1 MEKKKEAVA
10 VSSAA
15 AEVTAVTPK
24 VKRRSIVEFISD
36 TLSPP
41 EKTKTKTAVKTGK
54 EEKKKGETDGDNTK
68 VKKKKKKKKR
78 RSIVEV
84 VAGTIKSAVAAAEER
99 SAREKAADR
108 ITIEAELRA
117 KLLKRHDSMN
127 GELSSSKKKKKKK
140 SKKKKNRKAVLRN
153 THTKKDTR
161 KTQLQEREADAEGV
175 EERAAAA
182 GAQKGKRD
190 PNATASLV
198 ETAAQLGSLTAELL
212 PADSDVTQSAWSDS
226 E

>member
-54 EEKKKGETDGDNTK
+54 EEKKKGETDGDK

-127 GELSSSKKKKKKK
+127 GELSSSKKTKK